1 MYQIA
6 LNRSFDKPQID
17 MIKLLYCVLLL
28 IPAGLFAQ
36 RDFLVVIE
44 GSTTNLLDQ
53 RAVVGVTIDIMQQD
67 AVLTKVLSNQ
77 SGQFYASAKISQ
89 GQPIQV
95 RLTKGGFLTKQVLL
109 DLTTLQSQSSSPGGL
124 QLTRNLNCELY
135 ELRPD
140 VDLSFA
146 KNAVTDKYVWS
157 NGALVHVPLVKT
169 DADQKAKAAYQLAID
184 QKAYQRHMLAAEKA
198 NAAQNQDQA
207 VVYLDSALLVI
218 PNDALAKLKKE
229 QILSAQAAERKRIQD
244 EALQASLL
252 REAIAARQAGD
263 LNLASQK
270 IKEAAAVLPNNSAVV
285 QEQTNIDKMRT
296 EAADAQAKTM
306 AFQKA
311 MQAAAALVNA
321 KKYDEAETKYKEA
334 QQIKPTEKEAVNA
347 QLLLLK
353 ELKFDIQN
361 EAELKRTMKLANDQ
375 YLQKKYDLALETYKK
390 ADQQIALFHKQS
402 LIDSYS
408 KELQAG
414 IKRVTEGIN
423 SMSQVY
429 QNQLAKANEN
439 FNKGP
444 QFYGT
449 AKSILN
455 SDPMKSRQNEP
466 EVIELKN
473 KISAMEAYYAARK
486 TAYQLVKAKDNPGAL
501 KALEKL
507 HASGLAQQQYLNQNE
522 LPGIQKS
529 MDSLRIILTPAP
541 VVKVKEDAVVEP
553 AGIRLTAPG
562 EAVNGENSM
571 VFNDLQSN
579 REAKQESPYRT
590 QQQIRTEVEY
600 QNYFSQQ
607 NAAVG
612 SYETSAQFEMTRSQR
627 ELQSR
632 QNEATQQT
640 LQSDRAQK
648 TQEYEVAVQNREAL
662 SAQHQQDNVTN
673 LNAWKD
679 AKDHQNQTE
688 QKAADGRQQSELDRL
703 NVIQNQKDLQVQKSR
718 AEDEKNVTEL
728 NQRTQA
734 VTYTKQVQQD
744 AAAGE
749 GQAQYEKIQQTA
761 ASTVQLKTT
770 PNYLRDENGVLF
782 PSNTMTEK
790 TYQIKNKEGYVTKVI
805 IRRVVVDPNGHGVVY
820 EQTTDE
826 NGKTY
831 FTRDGQVSTEYIWFN
846 ESTGAN
852 VLTK

>member
-1 MYQIA
+1 
-6 LNRSFDKPQID
+6 
-17 MIKLLYCVLLL
+17 
-28 IPAGLFAQ
+28 
-36 RDFLVVIE
+36 
-44 GSTTNLLDQ
+44 
-53 RAVVGVTIDIMQQD
+53 
-67 AVLTKVLSNQ
+67 
-77 SGQFYASAKISQ
+77 
-89 GQPIQV
+89 
-95 RLTKGGFLTKQVLL
+95 
-109 DLTTLQSQSSSPGGL
+109 
-124 QLTRNLNCELY
+124 
-135 ELRPD
+135 
-140 VDLSFA
+140 
-146 KNAVTDKYVWS
+146 
-157 NGALVHVPLVKT
+157 
-169 DADQKAKAAYQLAID
+169 
-184 QKAYQRHMLAAEKA
+184 
-198 NAAQNQDQA
+198 
-207 VVYLDSALLVI
+207 
-218 PNDALAKLKKE
+218 
-229 QILSAQAAERKRIQD
+229 
-244 EALQASLL
+244 
-252 REAIAARQAGD
+252 
-263 LNLASQK
+263 
-270 IKEAAAVLPNNSAVV
+270 
-285 QEQTNIDKMRT
+285 
-296 EAADAQAKTM
+296 
-306 AFQKA
+306 
-311 MQAAAALVNA
+311 
-321 KKYDEAETKYKEA
+321 
-334 QQIKPTEKEAVNA
+334 
-347 QLLLLK
+347 
-353 ELKFDIQN
+353 
-361 EAELKRTMKLANDQ
+361 
-375 YLQKKYDLALETYKK
+375 
-390 ADQQIALFHKQS
+390 
-402 LIDSYS
+402 
-408 KELQAG
+408 
-414 IKRVTEGIN
+414 
-423 SMSQVY
+423 
-429 QNQLAKANEN
+429 
-439 FNKGP
+439 
-444 QFYGT
+444 
-449 AKSILN
+449 
-455 SDPMKSRQNEP
+455 
-466 EVIELKN
+466 
-473 KISAMEAYYAARK
+473 
-486 TAYQLVKAKDNPGAL
+486 
-501 KALEKL
+501 
-507 HASGLAQQQYLNQNE
+507 
-522 LPGIQKS
+522 
-529 MDSLRIILTPAP
+529 
-541 VVKVKEDAVVEP
+541 
-553 AGIRLTAPG
+553 
-562 EAVNGENSM
+562 M

-579 REAKQESPYRT
+579 REAMQESPYRT

>member
-124 QLTRNLNCELY
+124 QLIRNLTCELY
-135 ELRPD
+135 ELRPE
-140 VDLSFA
+140 VDLTFA
-146 KNAVTDKYVWS
+146 KNVATDKYVWS
-157 NGALVHVPLVKT
+157 SGTLVQVPLVKT

-207 VVYLDSALLVI
+207 LVYLDSALLVI
-218 PNDALAKLKKE
+218 PNDAPAKLKKE

-390 ADQQIALFHKQS
+390 ADQQIAFFHKQS

-590 QQQIRTEVEY
+590 QQQIKTEVEY

-648 TQEYEVAVQNREAL
+648 TQEYEVAVLNREAL